1 VTRILLQVALL
12 DGPTDTA
19 GPVGG
24 PFSTAID
31 TATSTASAEIPLRSL
46 NAVSAHVPFIEDA
59 RVRVTTEMENMVLT
73 GLSTLV
79 RTGNFSLYPR
89 K

>member
-1 VTRILLQVALL
+1 MALL
-12 DGPTDTA
+12 DGPTDA
-19 GPVGG
+19 ARPDGAV
-24 PFSTAID
+24 FSTAID
-31 TATSTASAEIPLRSL
+31 TATLSESDVEIPLRAL

-79 RTGNFSLYPR
+79 RYKRNIFFLVHPR
-89 K
+89 N